1 MQNFIFNVPVVT
13 LLTQDNTE
21 LLWQLKSSFK
31 RTVNWNHYQ
40 SKVSEQTQS

>member
-31 RTVNWNHYQ
+31 RTVNWNNYQ

>member
-31 RTVNWNHYQ
+31 RTINWTNYQ